1 MSSDLS
7 FPLSFRLEVL
17 APIPTQPPSE
27 LISLDWTQVCEQVSQ
42 GDWYPTCLLNQIFSW
57 NFFFT
62 NPKSLGACAYA
73 NFPWV
78 LHALGGML
86 TRATWSPGQP
96 SVPGLFPKPIPSWR
110 SMSPHFWLAERYSG
124 SSISDTLV
132 CWYPGIDAQE
142 SGGLCSQLH
151 WTDRMYICNTV
162 HETLSRAF
170 EVADTGICLIKWMD
184 W

>member
-1 MSSDLS
+1 MRCWPQFLPSPHLNS
-7 FPLSFRLEVL
+7 FLLTEPRSVNKSPRVTDILLAFWIKSFLG
-17 APIPTQPPSE
+17 I
-27 LISLDWTQVCEQVSQ
+27 
-42 GDWYPTCLLNQIFSW
+42 
-57 NFFFT
+57 FFT

-151 WTDRMYICNTV
+151 WTDRMYICNSV
-162 HETLSRAF
+162 HETLSGAF